1 MRAAEKDFSAK
12 RQRVIEKAGRR
23 ELSTKDHLRCH
34 KNIDKKGRAAS
45 EMRRVLFSR
54 QKVKIDGR
62 IVFAGLGDGSMGLS
76 V

>member
-34 KNIDKKGRAAS
+34 KNIDKK
-45 EMRRVLFSR
+45 
-54 QKVKIDGR
+54 VKIDGR